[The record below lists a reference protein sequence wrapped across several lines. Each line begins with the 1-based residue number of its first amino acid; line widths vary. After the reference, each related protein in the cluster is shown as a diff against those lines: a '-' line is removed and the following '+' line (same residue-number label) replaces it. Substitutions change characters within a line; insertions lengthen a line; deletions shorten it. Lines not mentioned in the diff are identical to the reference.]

1 MRNINYFDKELSV
14 EEYVK
19 KEVCKNVGTQSVA
32 FKEQHYFY
40 AALRVLWIRKN
51 EKRRAV

>member
-19 KEVCKNVGTQSVA
+19 RKYAKMSALRALLLKNSL
-32 FKEQHYFY
+32 FHY
-40 AALRVLWIRKN
+40 AALRVLNVTK
-51 EKRRAV
+51 K

>member
-19 KEVCKNVGTQSVA
+19 KEVCKNAGTQSVA
-32 FKEQHYFY
+32 FTNITVEKKPDS
-40 AALRVLWIRKN
+40 RKV
-51 EKRRAV
+51 K

>member
-19 KEVCKNVGTQSVA
+19 KEVCKNAGTQSVA
-32 FKEQHYFY
+32 FLHTPRQIILYQ
-40 AALRVLWIRKN
+40 N
-51 EKRRAV
+51 N

>member
-19 KEVCKNVGTQSVA
+19 KEVCKKCRHSERC
-32 FKEQHYFY
+32 F
-40 AALRVLWIRKN
+40 
-51 EKRRAV
+51 